1 MGLIDTLPMFRKKPS
16 VVALGGGTGLAT
28 LLRGL
33 KQHTDKILAVC
44 TVADDGGSSGRLRKD
59 FDILPPGDIRNCIA
73 ALSNDA
79 ELLEKLFQYRFQESD
94 LRGHSFGNI
103 FLAALTRVTGSFNEA
118 VEEACRILKVKGRV
132 LPATVTKT
140 ALVAHHTDGSKSTGE
155 SLIGSGTR
163 RIERISLKPE
173 PEPASDEIISAIEEA
188 DLVILGPGSL
198 YTSVIP
204 NLLIGGIL
212 PALVRTPAIKCYIC
226 NVMTQPGETP
236 GYTASDHAEALIR
249 HATPGLLD
257 FMVVNTG
264 EISDKMLLKYQG
276 QGAEPV
282 ICDDAGFQRL
292 SVAFRIVRTDLVNND
307 NVVRHDYD
315 KLAEV
320 VMSTWR
326 ECAKELTSRRQRSR
340 KWDKVERGEMLQR
353 NKPEKSSGGTP

>member
-1 MGLIDTLPMFRKKPS
+1 MGLIDAIPMFKRKPS
-16 VVALGGGTGLAT
+16 VVAIGGGTGLAT

-33 KQHTDKILAVC
+33 KLHTEKILAVC

-79 ELLEKLFQYRFQESD
+79 DLLEKLFQYRFQESD

-132 LPATVTKT
+132 LPATLTKT

-173 PEPASDEIISAIEEA
+173 PEPASQEILQAIEDA

-212 PALVRTPAIKCYIC
+212 PAMVKSPAIKCYIC

-249 HATPGLLD
+249 HSTPGLLD

-264 EISDKMLLKYQG
+264 EISEKMMLKYQG

-282 ICDDAGFQRL
+282 VCDDRGFERL
-292 SVAFRIVRTDLVNND
+292 SVAFRIVRADLVNSG
-307 NVVRHDYD
+307 NVVRHDSD
-315 KLAEV
+315 KLAEA
-320 VMSTWR
+320 VMTTWR
-326 ECAKELTSRRQRSR
+326 DCAKELASRRQRSR
-340 KWDKVERGEMLQR
+340 KWDRVEKGEMMR
-353 NKPEKSSGGTP
+353 RSDRIPAGGGGT